1 VSTHNPVLYPLSE
14 RQKDRTMCFGFVYLS
29 VLFPSQTCL
38 RYRMLMTCQFV
49 GTTEWRTETES
60 LSVSHLMNQEAGEK
74 VFVVGQ
80 CECIRLESSLSEREE
95 KRGHL

>member
-1 VSTHNPVLYPLSE
+1 
-14 RQKDRTMCFGFVYLS
+14 
-29 VLFPSQTCL
+29 
-38 RYRMLMTCQFV
+38 MLMTCQFV

-80 CECIRLESSLSEREE
+80 RECIRLESSLSEREE